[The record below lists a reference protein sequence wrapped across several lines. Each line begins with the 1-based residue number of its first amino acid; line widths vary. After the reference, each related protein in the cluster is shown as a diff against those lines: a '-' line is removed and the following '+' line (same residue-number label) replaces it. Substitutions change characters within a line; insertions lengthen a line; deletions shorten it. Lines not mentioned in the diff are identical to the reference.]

1 MGNSSAIKIIS
12 ILFIVLFAVSV
23 LLGII
28 FMFNLDE
35 NMLLVWSY
43 ILAIGAIGAVVVFG
57 LMNMFSS
64 KKSIITSL
72 SVIAG
77 FAVLLGISFAFASDI
92 IPLDAAGVPFEI
104 TSVVSQWSGATLY
117 LLYVL
122 LGLSF
127 ASLIYTEIKGA
138 FK

>member
-28 FMFNLDE
+28 FMVNLDE

-43 ILAIGAIGAVVVFG
+43 ILAIGAIGAVAVFG

-64 KKSIITSL
+64 KKSIITSV
-72 SVIAG
+72 SVIAV
-77 FAVLLGISFAFASDI
+77 FAVLLGISYAFASDVI
-92 IPLDAAGVPFEI
+92 LLDAAGVPFDI
-104 TSVVSQWSGATLY
+104 TSVVSRWSGAVLY